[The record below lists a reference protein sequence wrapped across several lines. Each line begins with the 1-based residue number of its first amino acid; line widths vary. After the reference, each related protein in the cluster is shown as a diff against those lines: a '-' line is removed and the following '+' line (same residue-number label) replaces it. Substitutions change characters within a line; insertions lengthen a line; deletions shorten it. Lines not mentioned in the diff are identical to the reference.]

1 MASRGQI
8 AKEQVINKIL
18 EVFPNAFAIDKE
30 IRIPIEDPESGLVQI
45 KIAATCAAKN
55 IDPPDGSE
63 IIPTDLGAPIEKKAE
78 GAFGQSTVNR
88 VAEPSKEEQ
97 SKVDDWMRKM
107 GLM

>member
-1 MASRGQI
+1 MAAKGQLEKQQI
-8 AKEQVINKIL
+8 INKIL
-18 EVFPNAFAIDKE
+18 ESFKGSFIVDKE
-30 IRIPIEDPESGLVQI
+30 LRIPVQDGEGNNLQI
-45 KIAATCAAKN
+45 KITATVAAKN

-63 IIPTDLGAPIEKKAE
+63 IIPTDLGAPVEKKAE
-78 GAFGQSTVNR
+78 GAFGQSTANR